1 MNLIFKRSC
10 KQRVLLAAVLGAFTM
25 VVMPT
30 VDAAG
35 NAQNDKRLEVVQER
49 IQRSQ
54 STVST
59 SVGGYTYSE
68 RSHYH
73 HSGSYIGLEIGSIIN
88 PYRNAP
94 ELKLADQV
102 VTITNSTYA
111 KEGVLGIFRDHGK
124 YGVLGINGEVLIPA
138 QYKDLE
144 TGLYGNFK
152 YKDGKATK
160 YMDKNGKEIS
170 TAEDIERSKMEN
182 AELAKVKAE
191 LAQYQT
197 TYPSDEYEYFQ
208 DTNKK
213 YGFKNKAGE
222 VVIEPQFKDIITY
235 FSSDR
240 AFVKNKEGKIVAIDG
255 NGQEVFTPPSKDVSP
270 FDDNG
275 LAEYRRKVSGFNFGS
290 LLGFIGGG
298 TFSGHGWGYNG
309 YGVGGFTYDGVKRG
323 YMNTS
328 GDIVIDS
335 KNDAV
340 WPMTRFGTIVK
351 NQGKT
356 GFMNRDGQ
364 YIIQPNNYETGEIDQ
379 YNGLLVVKNK
389 DLDKTGIFSI
399 DNGQQ
404 VVPFVYDDITF
415 AGTKR
420 MLATLENTKYL
431 VDMETGEAVFTTVKD
446 DMIDGFGTDVYT
458 WVHKGHSKYRII
470 DMDGNILFT
479 DDANVFSDV
488 KTFTNGHSAVKVN
501 GKWGVVDMNGNWVV
515 QPVYD
520 NIETL

>member
-1 MNLIFKRSC
+1 
-10 KQRVLLAAVLGAFTM
+10 
-25 VVMPT
+25 
-30 VDAAG
+30 
-35 NAQNDKRLEVVQER
+35 
-49 IQRSQ
+49 
-54 STVST
+54 
-59 SVGGYTYSE
+59 
-68 RSHYH
+68 
-73 HSGSYIGLEIGSIIN
+73 
-88 PYRNAP
+88 
-94 ELKLADQV
+94 
-102 VTITNSTYA
+102 
-111 KEGVLGIFRDHGK
+111 
-124 YGVLGINGEVLIPA
+124 
-138 QYKDLE
+138 
-144 TGLYGNFK
+144 
-152 YKDGKATK
+152 
-160 YMDKNGKEIS
+160 
-170 TAEDIERSKMEN
+170 
-182 AELAKVKAE
+182 
-191 LAQYQT
+191 
-197 TYPSDEYEYFQ
+197 
-208 DTNKK
+208 
-213 YGFKNKAGE
+213 
-222 VVIEPQFKDIITY
+222 
-235 FSSDR
+235 
-240 AFVKNKEGKIVAIDG
+240 
-255 NGQEVFTPPSKDVSP
+255 
-270 FDDNG
+270 
-275 LAEYRRKVSGFNFGS
+275 
-290 LLGFIGGG
+290 
-298 TFSGHGWGYNG
+298 
-309 YGVGGFTYDGVKRG
+309 
-323 YMNTS
+323 MNTS

-420 MLATLENTKYL
+420 MVATLENTKYL

>member
-35 NAQNDKRLEVVQER
+35 NAQNDKRLDVVQER

-111 KEGVLGIFRDHGK
+111 KEGVLGIFRDNGK

-170 TAEDIERSKMEN
+170 TAEDIERIKMEN

-323 YMNTS
+323 DMNTS

-335 KNDAV
+335 
-340 WPMTRFGTIVK
+340 
-351 NQGKT
+351 
-356 GFMNRDGQ
+356 
-364 YIIQPNNYETGEIDQ
+364 
-379 YNGLLVVKNK
+379 
-389 DLDKTGIFSI
+389 
-399 DNGQQ
+399 
-404 VVPFVYDDITF
+404 
-415 AGTKR
+415 
-420 MLATLENTKYL
+420 
-431 VDMETGEAVFTTVKD
+431 
-446 DMIDGFGTDVYT
+446 
-458 WVHKGHSKYRII
+458 
-470 DMDGNILFT
+470 
-479 DDANVFSDV
+479 
-488 KTFTNGHSAVKVN
+488 
-501 GKWGVVDMNGNWVV
+501 
-515 QPVYD
+515 
-520 NIETL
+520 